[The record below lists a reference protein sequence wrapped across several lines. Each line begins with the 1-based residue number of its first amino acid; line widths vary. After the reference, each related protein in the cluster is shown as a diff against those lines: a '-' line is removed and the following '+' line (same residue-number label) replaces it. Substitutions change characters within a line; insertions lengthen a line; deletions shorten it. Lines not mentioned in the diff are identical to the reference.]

1 MKVTNVKA
9 MVAKVMTVGLLAGAF
24 ALAAPVKAEAQGF
37 AVSIQ
42 AGYPRYDF
50 GRRHYYS
57 HLRFE
62 QERRA
67 AFIRQ
72 QEWESRQ
79 AFIRHEE
86 WGRREAYLRHHDHD
100 RDRFWR

>member
-1 MKVTNVKA
+1 MKVMNVKA

-37 AVSIQ
+37 VVGVQ
-42 AGYPRYDF
+42 VGYPRYDYS
-50 GRRHYYS
+50 RRDYYD

-62 QERRA
+62 QARRA

-72 QEWESRQ
+72 QEWQRRQ
-79 AFIRHEE
+79 AFLYR
-86 WGRREAYLRHHDHD
+86 HD
-100 RDRFWR
+100 RYWR

>member
-1 MKVTNVKA
+1 MKVMNVKA
-9 MVAKVMTVGLLAGAF
+9 MVAKLMTVGLLAGAF

-37 AVSIQ
+37 AVGVQ
-42 AGYPRYDF
+42 VGYPRYDF
-50 GRRHYYS
+50 ARRDYHD

-72 QEWESRQ
+72 QEWERRQ
-79 AFIRHEE
+79 AF
-86 WGRREAYLRHHDHD
+86 LRHQELERRQAFLYRHD
-100 RDRFWR
+100 RYWR